1 MYKSEV
7 KKLLTTYTKGALLK
21 SLLFSVI
28 LSLVI
33 IAPFIALT
41 INLLLLYIR
50 FAYMYLVIIALLFAG
65 LGALTSHFFYQTL
78 ITYPK
83 QESHAINMH
92 YLCKVE
98 SIVSSSIIFII
109 SIILILII
117 APTYIS

>member
-7 KKLLTTYTKGALLK
+7 KKLMTTYKKSALLK

-28 LSLVI
+28 LSLLI
-33 IAPFIALT
+33 IAPFVALT

-50 FAYMYLVIIALLFAG
+50 FAYLYLVIIALLFAG
-65 LGALTSHFFYQTL
+65 LGVLISYFFYQTI
-78 ITYPK
+78 ITYPR
-83 QESHAINMH
+83 QDSQDVNMR
-92 YLCKVE
+92 YLFKIE
-98 SIVSSSIIFII
+98 SIISFSIIFII